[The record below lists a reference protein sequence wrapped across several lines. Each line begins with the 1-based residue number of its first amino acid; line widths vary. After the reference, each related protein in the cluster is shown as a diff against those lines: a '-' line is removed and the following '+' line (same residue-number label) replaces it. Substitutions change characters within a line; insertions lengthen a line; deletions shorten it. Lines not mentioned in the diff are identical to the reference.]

1 MVYVLN
7 INVNNVFKVLRFL
20 PQVNWKEELMLILM
34 TKSNVDDFQTVFSFE

>member
-20 PQVNWKEELMLILM
+20 PQVNWKEELMLTLM
-34 TKSNVDDFQTVFSFE
+34 TKSNADDFQTVFSFE